1 MTWKDI
7 AFTIVACLFICSPLF
22 VAVGMMS
29 MLRNSAK
36 NAAPCC
42 EPAPADPRID
52 SLLLRADVIR
62 KGHEDADVK
71 LDAIAVGIADLVNRK
86 QPAPVVVEKVV
97 TVEKIVDR
105 VVEKP
110 VTVTTERVVHR
121 ADPAAAEAMR
131 EARRYIAQ
139 WTFVDDPEENKIR
152 AAALKKLAKA
162 LGEAK

>member
-1 MTWKDI
+1 MNFREKV
-7 AFTIVACLFICSPLF
+7 AVTIACLFACSPLF
-22 VAVGMMS
+22 IAVS
-29 MLRNSAK
+29 MLKDSAGK
-36 NAAPCC
+36 TVPCC

-86 QPAPVVVEKVV
+86 QPAPIVVEKVV

-105 VVEKP
+105 IVEKP

-121 ADPAAAEAMR
+121 ADPAALEAMR

-139 WTFVDDPEENKIR
+139 WTFVDDPAENAIR
-152 AAALKKLAKA
+152 AAALKKLTKA
-162 LGEAK
+162 LGNTK

>member
-1 MTWKDI
+1 MTWKDTV
-7 AFTIVACLFICSPLF
+7 FTIVVCLFICSPLL
-22 VAVGMMS
+22 VVIGMQKD
-29 MLRNSAK
+29 SACK
-36 NAAPCC
+36 VAAPCC
-42 EPAPADPRID
+42 EPSPGDPRID

-62 KGHEDADVK
+62 KSHEDADVK

-97 TVEKIVDR
+97 TVEK

-121 ADPAAAEAMR
+121 ADPAALEAMR

-139 WTFVDDPEENKIR
+139 WTFVDDPEENRIR
-152 AAALKKLAKA
+152 AAALKKLTKA

>member
-1 MTWKDI
+1 MTGKEKVVEAI
-7 AFTIVACLFICSPLF
+7 ACLAICLQIF
-22 VAVGMMS
+22 MGIS
-29 MLRNSAK
+29 MLNDSAK
-36 NAAPCC
+36 KVAAPCC